1 MYADAAVAYQTK
13 FWPTIQPSTPAM
25 KKLLLFLLLLP
36 ALLPAQTPVASDK
49 ALNIFTLGDSN
60 GTFLHSWP
68 KQLELALPRAQVF
81 NLSKSGRTI
90 GFVNNGDSTLNSLLV
105 IDENLRK
112 AAEFTKERPFDF
124 VVLELGTNDA
134 KAVFANRQNEVP
146 KNLQQLIHKIKTCPY
161 PTISKAR
168 IIIISPPPYGQ
179 KAEALAKYQGGGQR
193 VSNMSE
199 SFKKVAQRT
208 RCLFVNGYKTP
219 GLDINAMTADGLH
232 LDATASRLLIAP
244 VLSSM
249 AR

>member
-1 MYADAAVAYQTK
+1 
-13 FWPTIQPSTPAM
+13 M

-36 ALLPAQTPVASDK
+36 ALLHAQTPASDK

-60 GTFLHSWP
+60 GTFPQSWP

-81 NLSKSGRTI
+81 NISKSGRTI

-134 KAVFANRQNEVP
+134 KAVFADRQKEVAA
-146 KNLQQLIHKIKTCPY
+146 NLETLIHKIKTCPY
-161 PTISKAR
+161 PAIRQAR
-168 IIIISPPPYGQ
+168 IIIISPPPYGT
-179 KAEALAKYQGGGQR
+179 KAEALPKYQDGDAR
-193 VSNMSE
+193 VRAMSTA
-199 SFKKVAQRT
+199 FRKVARRT
-208 RCLFVNGYKTP
+208 HSLFVNGYQTP
-219 GLDINAMTADGLH
+219 SLDINTMTADGLH
-232 LDATASRLLIAP
+232 LDATASRLLVAP
-244 VLSSM
+244 VLAIM